1 MARVVR
7 VAWGITGSGD
17 RLRETLGAMQEL
29 VRSHPG
35 DIEVEVFLSKAGEQ
49 IARMYGVLDELR
61 AVFPHVWVE
70 QNANSPFVAGR
81 LHKGEFILLLVAP
94 ASSNTVAKVLH
105 GIADTLLTN
114 GTIQALKARVPVYV
128 MPTDLHEG
136 EIATTLPDGRPL
148 KMRVRREDAENSR
161 ALARLEGVSVLE
173 GPDEI
178 PTIVEG
184 YLKAANP

>member
-1 MARVVR
+1 MSRVVR

-17 RLRETLGAMQEL
+17 RLRETLDVMRKL
-29 VRSHPG
+29 VISHPG
-35 DIEVEVFLSKAGEQ
+35 YVEVEVFLSKAGEQ
-49 IARMYGVLDELR
+49 VTRMYGVFDELR
-61 AVFPHVWVE
+61 ATFPHTWAE
-70 QNANSPFVAGR
+70 QNSNSPFIAGR
-81 LHKGEFILLLVAP
+81 LHKGDFTLLLVAP
-94 ASSNTVAKVLH
+94 ASSNTVAKVVH

-148 KMRVRREDAENSR
+148 TMRVRREDAENSMM
-161 ALARLEGVSVLE
+161 LARLEGVKVIK

-178 PTIVEG
+178 PTVVEG
-184 YLKAANP
+184 YL